1 MNQKLVII
9 GPAHPFRGGLANYN
23 ERLATEFQLQGYDVV
38 MHTFTTQYPELLF
51 PGKSQF
57 SDRPAPLNIDIY
69 RTFSSINPFSWI
81 KLGLRLKREQPDLII
96 LRFWLPFMAPS
107 MGTIS
112 RIARSN
118 KKTKILA
125 LIDNIIPHEKRLGDT
140 MLAKYF
146 VGSVD
151 GFVVMSRAVEADL
164 NSFDKEKPVEFCP
177 HPLFDNYGAI
187 VPREEAIRKLK
198 LDANSKYMLFF
209 GFIRDYKGL
218 DLLLK
223 AMALPALKDPSVK
236 LIVAGE
242 FYCESEYYYALIKEA
257 GLENRIVLRT
267 EFIPDSEIPIYFGA
281 ADLIVQPYKSATQ
294 SGVTQVGYYFN
305 KPMLV
310 TNVGGLGEIIPHGK
324 VGYVVEPNPSE
335 IADAINDFYTNNR
348 FETMSSMAEI
358 EKARF
363 SWANLV
369 KSFEK
374 LTSRIIA
381 TR

>member
-23 ERLATEFQLQGYDVV
+23 ERLATEFQQYGYDVV

-57 SDRPAPLNIDIY
+57 SDRPAPLNLDIY
-69 RTFSSINPFSWI
+69 RTFSSINPISWF
-81 KLGLRLKREQPDLII
+81 KLGLRLKREQPDIVI
-96 LRFWLPFMAPS
+96 LRFWLPFMAPA

-112 RIARSN
+112 RIIRKN

-125 LIDNIIPHEKRLGDT
+125 LIDNIVPHEKRVGDNL
-140 MLAKYF
+140 LAKFF

-164 NSFDKEKPVEFCP
+164 NSFDKQKPVEFCP
-177 HPLFDNYGAI
+177 HPLFDNYGAA
-187 VPREEAIRKLK
+187 VPRLEALKKLG
-198 LDANSKYMLFF
+198 LESESKYMLFF

-223 AMALPALKDPSVK
+223 AMALPMLNDPQIK

-242 FYCESEYYYALIKEA
+242 FYCEPDCYLKLISE
-257 GLENRIVLRT
+257 LELKDRVILRT
-267 EFIPDSEIPIYFGA
+267 EFIPDSEIPDYFGA
-281 ADLIVQPYKSATQ
+281 ADLVVQPYKSATQ

-324 VGYVVEPNPSE
+324 VGYVVEPNPE
-335 IADAINDFYTNNR
+335 AIAEAINDFFTNNR
-348 FETMSSMAEI
+348 YTEMSAMAEI

-369 KSFEK
+369 QSFEK
-374 LTSRIIA
+374 LRNRISNQ
-381 TR
+381 

>member
-1 MNQKLVII
+1 MNPKLVIL

-23 ERLATEFQLQGYDVV
+23 ERLATEFQQQGYDVV

-57 SDRPAPLNIDIY
+57 SDRPAPLNLDIY
-69 RTFSSINPFSWI
+69 RTFSSINPISWI
-81 KLGLRLKREQPDLII
+81 RLGLRLKREEPDILI
-96 LRFWLPFMAPS
+96 LRFWLPFMAPA

-112 RIARSN
+112 RIVRKS

-125 LIDNIIPHEKRLGDT
+125 LIDNIIPHEKRVGDT

-164 NSFDKEKPVEFCP
+164 NSFDKQKPVEFCP

-187 VPREEAIRKLK
+187 VPR
-198 LDANSKYMLFF
+198 LDAIKKLNLDAASKYMLFF

-223 AMALPALKDPSVK
+223 AMALPLLNNPQIK

-242 FYCESEYYYALIKEA
+242 FYCEQESYLTLIRES
-257 GLENRIVLRT
+257 GLQDRVVLRT
-267 EFIPDSEIPIYFGA
+267 EFIPDAEIPAYFGA
-281 ADLIVQPYKSATQ
+281 ADLVVQPYKSATQ

-324 VGYVVEPNPSE
+324 VGYVVEPNPE
-335 IADAINDFYTNNR
+335 AIADAINNFFSNNR
-348 FETMSSMAEI
+348 YEEMSAMAEV

-363 SWANLV
+363 SWASLV
-369 KSFEK
+369 HSFEK
-374 LTSRIIA
+374 LTTRIKNKQ
-381 TR
+381 

>member
-1 MNQKLVII
+1 MNPKLVIL

-23 ERLATEFQLQGYDVV
+23 ERLATEFQQQGYDVV

-57 SDRPAPLNIDIY
+57 SDRPAPLNLDIY
-69 RTFSSINPFSWI
+69 RTFSSINPISWI
-81 KLGLRLKREQPDLII
+81 RLGLRLKREEPDILI
-96 LRFWLPFMAPS
+96 LRFWLPFMAPA

-112 RIARSN
+112 RIVRKN

-125 LIDNIIPHEKRLGDT
+125 LIDNIIPHEKRVGDT

-164 NSFDKEKPVEFCP
+164 NSFDKQKPVEFCP

-187 VPREEAIRKLK
+187 VPR
-198 LDANSKYMLFF
+198 LDAIKKLNLDAASKYMLFF

-223 AMALPALKDPSVK
+223 AMAMPLLNDPQIK

-242 FYCESEYYYALIKEA
+242 FYCEQESYLTLIRES
-257 GLENRIVLRT
+257 GLQDRVVLRT
-267 EFIPDSEIPIYFGA
+267 EFIPDAEIPAYFGA
-281 ADLIVQPYKSATQ
+281 ADLVVQPYKSATQ

-324 VGYVVEPNPSE
+324 VGYVVEPNPE
-335 IADAINDFYTNNR
+335 AIADAINNFFSNNR
-348 FETMSSMAEI
+348 YEEMSAMAEI

-363 SWANLV
+363 SWASLV
-369 KSFEK
+369 HSFEK
-374 LTSRIIA
+374 LTTRIKNKQ
-381 TR
+381 

>member
-1 MNQKLVII
+1 MNPKLVIL

-23 ERLATEFQLQGYDVV
+23 ERLATEFQQQGYDVV

-57 SDRPAPLNIDIY
+57 SDRPAPLNLDIY
-69 RTFSSINPFSWI
+69 RTFSSINPISWI
-81 KLGLRLKREQPDLII
+81 RLGLRLKREEPDILI
-96 LRFWLPFMAPS
+96 LRFWLPFMAPA

-112 RIARSN
+112 RIARKN

-125 LIDNIIPHEKRLGDT
+125 LIDNIIPHEKRVGDT

-164 NSFDKEKPVEFCP
+164 NSFDKQKPVEFCP

-187 VPREEAIRKLK
+187 VPR
-198 LDANSKYMLFF
+198 LDAIKKLNLDAASKYMLFF

-223 AMALPALKDPSVK
+223 AMALPLLNDPQIK

-242 FYCESEYYYALIKEA
+242 FYCEQESYLTLIRES
-257 GLENRIVLRT
+257 GLQDRVVLRT
-267 EFIPDSEIPIYFGA
+267 EFIPDAEIPAYFGA
-281 ADLIVQPYKSATQ
+281 ADLVVQPYKSATQ

-324 VGYVVEPNPSE
+324 VGYVVEPNPE
-335 IADAINDFYTNNR
+335 AIADAINNFFSNNR
-348 FETMSSMAEI
+348 YGEMSAMAEI

-363 SWANLV
+363 SWASLV
-369 KSFEK
+369 HSFEK
-374 LTSRIIA
+374 LTTRIKN
-381 TR
+381 TQ

>member
-1 MNQKLVII
+1 MNPKLVII

-23 ERLATEFQLQGYDVV
+23 ERLATEFQQQGYDVV

-57 SDRPAPLNIDIY
+57 SDRPAPLNLDIY

-81 KLGLRLKREQPDLII
+81 KLGLRLKREQPALII

-107 MGTIS
+107 MGIIS

-125 LIDNIIPHEKRLGDT
+125 LIDNIIPHEKRIGDT
-140 MLAKYF
+140 MLAKFF

-164 NSFDKEKPVEFCP
+164 NGFDKQKPVEFCP
-177 HPLFDNYGAI
+177 HPLFDNYGAS
-187 VPREEAIRKLK
+187 VPREEALSRLK
-198 LDANSKYMLFF
+198 LDVNSKYMLFF

-223 AMALPALKDPSVK
+223 AMALPALKDPSIK

-242 FYCESEYYYALIKEA
+242 FYCESESYYALIKEA
-257 GLENRIVLRT
+257 GLEDRVVLRT
-267 EFIPDSEIPIYFGA
+267 EFIPDSEVPVYFGA

-324 VGYVVEPNPSE
+324 VGYVVEPNPEE
-335 IADAINDFYTNNR
+335 IADAINDFYTNDR
-348 FETMSSMAEI
+348 FEAMSAMAAI
-358 EKARF
+358 EKDRF
-363 SWANLV
+363 SWANMV

-374 LTSRIIA
+374 LTRRI
-381 TR
+381 THG

>member
-1 MNQKLVII
+1 MNPKLVIL

-23 ERLATEFQLQGYDVV
+23 ERLATEFQQQGYDVV

-57 SDRPAPLNIDIY
+57 SDRPAPLNLDIY
-69 RTFSSINPFSWI
+69 RTFSSINPISWI
-81 KLGLRLKREQPDLII
+81 RLGLRLKREEPDILI
-96 LRFWLPFMAPS
+96 LRFWLPFMAPA

-112 RIARSN
+112 RIVRKN

-125 LIDNIIPHEKRLGDT
+125 LIDNIIPHEKRVGDT

-164 NSFDKEKPVEFCP
+164 NSFDKQKPVEFCP

-187 VPREEAIRKLK
+187 VPR
-198 LDANSKYMLFF
+198 LDAIKKLNLDAASKYMLFF

-223 AMALPALKDPSVK
+223 AMAMPLLNDPQIK

-242 FYCESEYYYALIKEA
+242 FYCEQESYLTLIRES
-257 GLENRIVLRT
+257 GLQDRVVLRT
-267 EFIPDSEIPIYFGA
+267 EFIPDAEIPAYFGA
-281 ADLIVQPYKSATQ
+281 VDLVVQPYKSATQ

-324 VGYVVEPNPSE
+324 VGYVVEPNPE
-335 IADAINDFYTNNR
+335 AIADAINNFFSNNR
-348 FETMSSMAEI
+348 YEEMSAMAEI

-363 SWANLV
+363 SWASLV
-369 KSFEK
+369 HSFEK
-374 LTSRIIA
+374 LTTRIKNKQ
-381 TR
+381 

>member
-1 MNQKLVII
+1 MNPKLVIL

-23 ERLATEFQLQGYDVV
+23 ERLATEFQQQGYDVV

-57 SDRPAPLNIDIY
+57 SDRPAPLNLDIY
-69 RTFSSINPFSWI
+69 RTFSSINPISWI
-81 KLGLRLKREQPDLII
+81 RLGLRLKREEPDILI
-96 LRFWLPFMAPS
+96 LRFWLPFMAPA

-112 RIARSN
+112 RIVRKS

-125 LIDNIIPHEKRLGDT
+125 LIDNIIPHEKRVGDT

-164 NSFDKEKPVEFCP
+164 NSFDKQKPVEFCP

-187 VPREEAIRKLK
+187 VPR
-198 LDANSKYMLFF
+198 LDAIKKLNLDAASKYMLFF

-223 AMALPALKDPSVK
+223 AMALPLLNNPQIK

-242 FYCESEYYYALIKEA
+242 FYCEQESYLTLIRES
-257 GLENRIVLRT
+257 GLQDRVVLRT
-267 EFIPDSEIPIYFGA
+267 EFIPDAEIPAYFGA
-281 ADLIVQPYKSATQ
+281 ADLVVQPYKSATQ

-324 VGYVVEPNPSE
+324 VGYVVEPNPE
-335 IADAINDFYTNNR
+335 AIADAINNFFSNNR
-348 FETMSSMAEI
+348 YEEMSAMAEI

-363 SWANLV
+363 SWASLV
-369 KSFEK
+369 HSFEK
-374 LTSRIIA
+374 LTTRIKNKQ
-381 TR
+381 

>member
-1 MNQKLVII
+1 MNPKLVIL

-23 ERLATEFQLQGYDVV
+23 ERLATEFQQQGYDVV

-57 SDRPAPLNIDIY
+57 SDRPAPLNLDIY
-69 RTFSSINPFSWI
+69 RTFSSINPISWI
-81 KLGLRLKREQPDLII
+81 RLGLRLKREEPDILI
-96 LRFWLPFMAPS
+96 LRFWLPFMAPA

-112 RIARSN
+112 RIVRKN

-125 LIDNIIPHEKRLGDT
+125 LIDNIIPHEKRVGDT

-164 NSFDKEKPVEFCP
+164 NSFDKQKPVEFCP

-187 VPREEAIRKLK
+187 VPR
-198 LDANSKYMLFF
+198 LDAIKKLNLDAASKYMLFF

-223 AMALPALKDPSVK
+223 AMAMPLLNDPQIK

-242 FYCESEYYYALIKEA
+242 FYCEQESYLTLIRES
-257 GLENRIVLRT
+257 GLQDRVVLRT
-267 EFIPDSEIPIYFGA
+267 EFIPDAEIPAYFGA
-281 ADLIVQPYKSATQ
+281 ADLVVQPYKSATQ

-324 VGYVVEPNPSE
+324 VGYVVEPNPE
-335 IADAINDFYTNNR
+335 AIADAINNFFSNNR
-348 FETMSSMAEI
+348 YEEMSAMAEV

-363 SWANLV
+363 SWASLV
-369 KSFEK
+369 HSFEK
-374 LTSRIIA
+374 LTTRIKNKQ
-381 TR
+381 

>member
-1 MNQKLVII
+1 MSPKLVIL

-23 ERLATEFQLQGYDVV
+23 ERLATEFQQQGYDVV

-57 SDRPAPLNIDIY
+57 SDRPAPLNLDIY
-69 RTFSSINPFSWI
+69 RTFSSINPISWI
-81 KLGLRLKREQPDLII
+81 RLGLRLKREEPDLLI
-96 LRFWLPFMAPS
+96 LRFWLPFMAPA

-112 RIARSN
+112 RIVRKN

-125 LIDNIIPHEKRLGDT
+125 LIDNIIPHEKRVGDT

-164 NSFDKEKPVEFCP
+164 NSFDKQKPVEFCP

-187 VPREEAIRKLK
+187 VPR
-198 LDANSKYMLFF
+198 LDAIKKLNLDAASKYMLFF

-223 AMALPALKDPSVK
+223 AMAMPLLNDPQIK

-242 FYCESEYYYALIKEA
+242 FYCEQESYLTLIRES
-257 GLENRIVLRT
+257 GLQDRVVLRT
-267 EFIPDSEIPIYFGA
+267 EFIPDAEIPAYFGA
-281 ADLIVQPYKSATQ
+281 ADLVVQPYKSATQ

-324 VGYVVEPNPSE
+324 VGYVVEPNPE
-335 IADAINDFYTNNR
+335 AIADAINNFFSNNR
-348 FETMSSMAEI
+348 YEEMSAMAEI

-363 SWANLV
+363 SWASLV
-369 KSFEK
+369 HSFEK
-374 LTSRIIA
+374 LTTRIKNKQ
-381 TR
+381 

>member
-1 MNQKLVII
+1 MNPKLVII

-23 ERLATEFQLQGYDVV
+23 ERLATEFQQQGYDVV

-57 SDRPAPLNIDIY
+57 SDRPAPLNLDIY

-107 MGTIS
+107 MGIIS

-125 LIDNIIPHEKRLGDT
+125 LIDNIIPHEKRIGDT
-140 MLAKYF
+140 MLAKFF

-164 NSFDKEKPVEFCP
+164 NGFDKQKPVEFCP
-177 HPLFDNYGAI
+177 HPLFDNYGAS
-187 VPREEAIRKLK
+187 VPREEALSRLK
-198 LDANSKYMLFF
+198 LDVNSKYMLFF

-223 AMALPALKDPSVK
+223 AMALPALKDPSIK

-242 FYCESEYYYALIKEA
+242 FYCESESYYALIKEA
-257 GLENRIVLRT
+257 GLEDRVVLRT
-267 EFIPDSEIPIYFGA
+267 EFIPDSEVPVYFGA

-324 VGYVVEPNPSE
+324 VGYVVEPNPEE
-335 IADAINDFYTNNR
+335 IADAINDFYTNDR
-348 FETMSSMAEI
+348 FEAMSAMAAI
-358 EKARF
+358 EKDRF
-363 SWANLV
+363 SWANMV

-374 LTSRIIA
+374 LTRRI
-381 TR
+381 THG

>member
-1 MNQKLVII
+1 MNPKLVIL

-23 ERLATEFQLQGYDVV
+23 ERLATEFQQQGYDVV

-57 SDRPAPLNIDIY
+57 SDRPAPLNLDIY
-69 RTFSSINPFSWI
+69 RTFSSINPISWI
-81 KLGLRLKREQPDLII
+81 RLGLRLKREEPDLLI
-96 LRFWLPFMAPS
+96 LRFWLPFMAPA

-112 RIARSN
+112 RIVRKN

-125 LIDNIIPHEKRLGDT
+125 LIDNIIPHEKRVGDT

-164 NSFDKEKPVEFCP
+164 NSFDKQKPVEFCP

-187 VPREEAIRKLK
+187 VPR
-198 LDANSKYMLFF
+198 LDAIKKLNLDAASKYMLFF

-223 AMALPALKDPSVK
+223 AMAIPLLNDPQIK

-242 FYCESEYYYALIKEA
+242 FYCEQESYLTLIRES
-257 GLENRIVLRT
+257 GLQDRVVLRT
-267 EFIPDSEIPIYFGA
+267 EFIPDAEIPAYFGA
-281 ADLIVQPYKSATQ
+281 ADLVVQPYKSATQ

-324 VGYVVEPNPSE
+324 VGYVVEPNPE
-335 IADAINDFYTNNR
+335 AIADAINNFFSNNR
-348 FETMSSMAEI
+348 YEEMSAMAEV

-363 SWANLV
+363 SWASLV
-369 KSFEK
+369 HSFEK
-374 LTSRIIA
+374 LTTRIKNKQ
-381 TR
+381 

>member
-1 MNQKLVII
+1 MNPKLVIL

-23 ERLATEFQLQGYDVV
+23 ERLVTEFQQQGYDVV

-57 SDRPAPLNIDIY
+57 SDRPAPLNLDIY
-69 RTFSSINPFSWI
+69 RTFSSINPISWI
-81 KLGLRLKREQPDLII
+81 RLGLRLKREEPDILI
-96 LRFWLPFMAPS
+96 LRFWLPFMAPA

-112 RIARSN
+112 RIVRKN

-125 LIDNIIPHEKRLGDT
+125 LIDNIIPHEKRVGDT

-164 NSFDKEKPVEFCP
+164 NSFDKQKPVEFCP

-187 VPREEAIRKLK
+187 VPR
-198 LDANSKYMLFF
+198 LDAIKKLNLDAASKYMLFF

-223 AMALPALKDPSVK
+223 AMAMPLLNDPQIK

-242 FYCESEYYYALIKEA
+242 FYCEQESYLTLIRES
-257 GLENRIVLRT
+257 GLQDRVVLRT
-267 EFIPDSEIPIYFGA
+267 EFIPDAEIPAYFGA
-281 ADLIVQPYKSATQ
+281 ADLVVQPYKSATQ

-324 VGYVVEPNPSE
+324 VGYVVEPNPE
-335 IADAINDFYTNNR
+335 AIADAINNFFSNNR
-348 FETMSSMAEI
+348 YEEMSAMAEI

-363 SWANLV
+363 SWASLV
-369 KSFEK
+369 HSFEK
-374 LTSRIIA
+374 LTTRIKNKQ
-381 TR
+381 

>member
-1 MNQKLVII
+1 MNPKLVIL

-23 ERLATEFQLQGYDVV
+23 ERLATEFQQQGYDVV

-57 SDRPAPLNIDIY
+57 SDRPAPLNLDIY
-69 RTFSSINPFSWI
+69 RTFSSINPISWI
-81 KLGLRLKREQPDLII
+81 RLGLRLKREEPDLLI
-96 LRFWLPFMAPS
+96 LRFWLPFMAPA

-112 RIARSN
+112 RIVRKN

-125 LIDNIIPHEKRLGDT
+125 LIDNIIPHEKRVGDT

-164 NSFDKEKPVEFCP
+164 NSFDKQKPVEFCP

-187 VPREEAIRKLK
+187 VPR
-198 LDANSKYMLFF
+198 LDAIKKLNLDSASKYMLFF

-223 AMALPALKDPSVK
+223 AMALPLLNDPQIK

-242 FYCESEYYYALIKEA
+242 FYCEQESYLTLIRES
-257 GLENRIVLRT
+257 GLQDRVVLRT
-267 EFIPDSEIPIYFGA
+267 EFIPDAEIPAYFGA
-281 ADLIVQPYKSATQ
+281 ADLVVQPYKSATQ

-324 VGYVVEPNPSE
+324 VGYVVEPNPE
-335 IADAINDFYTNNR
+335 AIADAINNFFSNNR
-348 FETMSSMAEI
+348 YEEMSAMAEV

-363 SWANLV
+363 SWASLV
-369 KSFEK
+369 HSFEK
-374 LTSRIIA
+374 LTTRIKNKQ
-381 TR
+381 